1 MTDNFKSFRSTNL
14 AKEPLTD
21 IVRAIVTAT
30 INRLNL
36 VSREEFEIQTQVL
49 LKTRLRLEQLE
60 QQLSELNVNTK

>member
-1 MTDNFKSFRSTNL
+1 MTDNFKSFRAATL

-21 IVRAIVTAT
+21 MVRAIVIAT

-60 QQLSELNVNTK
+60 QQLLELNVNTK